1 MIPRLRAQR
10 PGQAST
16 RPGRGAPNLGL
27 ARHLDPSFRACH
39 VWVVRGRDRVVPIPV
54 KVMADQNTQLL
65 ARLAQLAALTDA
77 VTRLRENQD
86 RAAQAAAARRAAEQ
100 LRLTAAQ
107 RATAAP
113 GGPAATA
120 TRSRQPGVSSDLG
133 RPGPGPVQGS
143 PDSRRGPRR

>member
-1 MIPRLRAQR
+1 
-10 PGQAST
+10 
-16 RPGRGAPNLGL
+16 
-27 ARHLDPSFRACH
+27 
-39 VWVVRGRDRVVPIPV
+39 
-54 KVMADQNTQLL
+54 MADQNTQLL

-133 RPGPGPVQGS
+133 RPGPPPMFLQA
-143 PDSRRGPRR
+143 

>member
-1 MIPRLRAQR
+1 
-10 PGQAST
+10 
-16 RPGRGAPNLGL
+16 
-27 ARHLDPSFRACH
+27 
-39 VWVVRGRDRVVPIPV
+39 
-54 KVMADQNTQLL
+54 MADQNTQLL

-113 GGPAATA
+113 GAGRRPPRHPQPSTRCLLRPRPTRTRSGSGIARQPPRTPPVDPACAALLAVPAKVAATELYPDA
-120 TRSRQPGVSSDLG
+120 TRGRRCGSRKPLVMRVSAWAG
-133 RPGPGPVQGS
+133 
-143 PDSRRGPRR
+143 